1 MPYTPIDMPLPP
13 DAPEIRTTATREVY
27 RNRWMR
33 VREDTILRPSGAAG
47 IYGVVEKPDFAV
59 VVPWQDG
66 RLTLVEQYR
75 YPVSARYW
83 EFPQGSAPQGETE
96 GAALATAE
104 LREETGLVAAT
115 IRHVGRLFP
124 SYGFVTQS
132 FDIYLATGLQQ
143 QATQLE
149 PEEEGLVCRAF
160 SLAEVER
167 MVVDGIIR
175 DAPTVA
181 ALGLLRLQGLL

>member
-1 MPYTPIDMPLPP
+1 MPHPKNPP
-13 DAPEIRTTATREVY
+13 STEFQTTATREVY

-33 VREDTILRPSGAAG
+33 VRQDAILRPSGTAG
-47 IYGVVEKPDFAV
+47 IYGVVEKPDFAL

-75 YPVSARYW
+75 YAVSGRYW

-96 GAALATAE
+96 GAALAAAE

-115 IRHVGRLFP
+115 ITHVGRLFP

-132 FDIYLATGLQQ
+132 VDIYLATDLQQ

-149 PEEEGLVCRAF
+149 PEEEGLVCRDF

-167 MVVDGIIR
+167 MVVDGTIR

-181 ALGLLRLQGLL
+181 ALGLLRLQGRL